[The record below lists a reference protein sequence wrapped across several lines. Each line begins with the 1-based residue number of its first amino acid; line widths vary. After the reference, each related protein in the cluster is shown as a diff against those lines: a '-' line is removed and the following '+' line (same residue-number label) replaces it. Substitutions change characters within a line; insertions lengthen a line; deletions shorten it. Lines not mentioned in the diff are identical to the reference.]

1 MNIELELIDGRHT
14 LVAMTAARDVHR
26 FALHQSLTREHA
38 DSVTADARLPQLLR
52 LLEGEPICAA
62 GRCTNAS
69 PATVAIVATAI
80 QLLQESVM
88 QRQLGVVPVFAD
100 DEYTRMRAH
109 ESIFADAVEVL
120 GSENA
125 ARGWLAKSAIGLDGR
140 RPVDLL
146 ATAEGVQVVKDF
158 LCRLRFGVYT

>member
-1 MNIELELIDGRHT
+1 MTFKLERVDDKFD
-14 LVAMTAARDVHR
+14 LVVTTVAGNVHR
-26 FALHQSLTREHA
+26 LTLYQSLIREHA
-38 DSVTADARLPQLLR
+38 ESVAADARLPQLLR

-120 GSENA
+120 GSESA

-140 RPVDLL
+140 RPVDVL